1 MGDQLKYERFLWF
14 HGRVKAGRYPN
25 ARHLADHY
33 EISPRTAQRVIG
45 FMQDRLNAPLEY
57 DKPRNGYFYT
67 REGYELPNKWISE
80 GDVVALA
87 LAVRLASAVP
97 DTGVKS
103 QLCKMFDTIFNR
115 VDSGAAK
122 LCHESIGEKI
132 SVKNIE
138 YSKVDERFF
147 HEIVN
152 ALFLEKPV
160 AISYYSPHSGRKSE
174 RTVLPLHLM
183 HYMGSWHII
192 AYCAQKKGL
201 RDFALSRIR
210 SISLSAEKITLP
222 ENLPSIKE
230 YTRKSFGIMQG
241 GEAQEI
247 CLKFAPSV
255 ARWVGEQVW
264 HPEQKASPEKD
275 GSLTLIFP
283 VADFRE
289 VKRRILSF
297 GAEVR
302 VVWPEDLARAL
313 KEEIEKMGGIYR

>member
-1 MGDQLKYERFLWF
+1 MR
-14 HGRVKAGRYPN
+14 
-25 ARHLADHY
+25 
-33 EISPRTAQRVIG
+33 
-45 FMQDRLNAPLEY
+45 DRLNAPLAY

-67 REGYELPNKWISE
+67 QDGYELPPQWISE
-80 GDVVALA
+80 EDIVALA

-103 QLCKMFDTIFNR
+103 HLCKMFDTIFTR
-115 VDSGAAK
+115 VDSRAAK

-138 YSKVDERFF
+138 YSKVDERYF

-160 AISYYSPHSGRKSE
+160 SITYYSPHSGRKSE
-174 RTVLPLHLM
+174 RTILPLHLM

-192 AYCAQKKGL
+192 AYCAQKKEL
-201 RDFALSRIR
+201 RDFALSRIK
-210 SISLSAEKITLP
+210 SIGPSAEKITLP

-230 YTRKSFGIMQG
+230 YTRKTFGIMQG
-241 GEAQEI
+241 DEAREI

-255 ARWVGEQVW
+255 ARWVSEQIW
-264 HPEQKASPEKD
+264 HPQQKASSEKD
-275 GSLTLIFP
+275 GSLSLIFP
-283 VADFRE
+283 VANFRE

-313 KEEIEKMGGIYR
+313 KEEIERMGEIYR

>member
-1 MGDQLKYERFLWF
+1 MGDRLTYERFLWF

-25 ARHLADHY
+25 ARHLAEHY
-33 EISPRTAQRVIG
+33 EISRRTAQRVIG
-45 FMQDRLNAPLEY
+45 FMQDRLKAPLAY

-67 REGYELPNKWISE
+67 QEGYELPPQWISE
-80 GDVVALA
+80 EDVIALA
-87 LAVRLASAVP
+87 LAVRLASSVP

-103 QLCKMFDTIFNR
+103 QLCKIFDTIFI
-115 VDSGAAK
+115 SKGGPPK
-122 LCHESIGEKI
+122 LCHESICEKI

-160 AISYYSPHSGRKSE
+160 SIAYYSPHSRKKSE
-174 RTVLPLHLM
+174 RTILPLHLM

-192 AYCAQKKGL
+192 AYCSQKKEL
-201 RDFALSRIR
+201 RDFALSRIKA
-210 SISLSAEKITLP
+210 ISMSAEKITLP

-230 YTRKSFGIMQG
+230 YTRKTFGIMQG
-241 GEAQEI
+241 DEAREI

-255 ARWVGEQVW
+255 ARWVSEQIW
-264 HPEQKASPEKD
+264 HPEQKVSSEKD
-275 GSLTLIFP
+275 GGLVLIFP

-313 KEEIEKMGGIYR
+313 KEEIERMGKIYR

>member
-1 MGDQLKYERFLWF
+1 MR
-14 HGRVKAGRYPN
+14 
-25 ARHLADHY
+25 
-33 EISPRTAQRVIG
+33 
-45 FMQDRLNAPLEY
+45 DRLNAPLAY

-67 REGYELPNKWISE
+67 QEGYELPPQWISE
-80 GDVVALA
+80 EDMIALA

-103 QLCKMFDTIFNR
+103 QLCKIFDTIFTR
-115 VDSGAAK
+115 AGGRTAK

-138 YSKVDERFF
+138 YSKVDERYF

-160 AISYYSPHSGRKSE
+160 AITYYSPHSRKKSA
-174 RTVLPLHLM
+174 RTILPLHLM

-201 RDFALSRIR
+201 RDFALARIK
-210 SISLSAEKITLP
+210 SISPSAEKITLP

-230 YTRKSFGIMQG
+230 YTRKTFGIMQG
-241 GEAQEI
+241 EEAREI
-247 CLKFAPSV
+247 CLKFAPSI
-255 ARWVGEQVW
+255 ARWVSEQVW
-264 HPEQKASPEKD
+264 HHQQKVSPEKD
-275 GSLTLIFP
+275 GSLVLIFP

-313 KEEIEKMGGIYR
+313 KEEIERMGEIYR